1 MKTKLIVAD
10 SSRNS
15 DLLWATGFYAPDPF
29 IFAERDG
36 ARFVA
41 VNALE
46 VERAK
51 KEVRDCEVLLWDD
64 LVPKPPV
71 SLFAL
76 AIALLRKLAS
86 DSVSAA
92 PSCVVAPDFPAGIYQ
107 KLKDAGIE
115 VELASGPLFPARAV
129 KRADEIED
137 ILHAQHACEAGF
149 EKVLAMLAEA
159 KIEGDRVML
168 GGEKLTSE
176 ILRRAFELECVAR
189 DCTCDATII
198 ASGDQAADPHCLGF
212 GPIAPNSLIVC
223 DMFPRSKKR
232 WYWSDMTR
240 TVVKGKADM
249 QARWLYGIV
258 LEAQCR
264 ALEMVRPGIDAEGI
278 DAWIRAF
285 FESKGYTTGA
295 KDGVMQ
301 GFIHGTGH
309 GVGLDI
315 HEMPRVS
322 KLKDQI
328 LEPGNVITIE
338 PGLYYPHVGGVRI
351 EDTVLVTADGAK
363 NLAHPPKPYL
373 ELP

>member
-1 MKTKLIVAD
+1 MRAKLIVAD

-15 DLLWATGFYAPDPF
+15 DLLWATRFYAPDPF
-29 IFAERDG
+29 VFAEIDG
-36 ARFVA
+36 ARFMA
-41 VNALE
+41 ANALE
-46 VERAK
+46 IERAK
-51 KEVRDCEVLLWDD
+51 KESRECEVLLWDD

-71 SLFAL
+71 SLSAL
-76 AIALLRKLAS
+76 AIALLRKLEAS
-86 DSVSAA
+86 
-92 PSCVVAPDFPAGIYQ
+92 SCIVAPDFPAGIYQ
-107 KLKDAGIE
+107 KLKDEGIE
-115 VELASGPLFPARAV
+115 VELAQGVLFPARAV
-129 KRADEIED
+129 KRPDELED
-137 ILHAQHACEAGF
+137 IEHAQRACEAGF

-159 KIEGDRVML
+159 KIEGARVML
-168 GGEKLTSE
+168 GGETLTSE
-176 ILRRAFELECVAR
+176 MLRRAFELECVAR

-223 DMFPRSKKR
+223 DMFPRSKRR

-249 QARWLYGIV
+249 QARWLYGV
-258 LEAQCR
+258 VHEAQER
-264 ALEMVRPGIDAEGI
+264 ALEMVRPGLDAEGI

-315 HEMPRVS
+315 HEWPRVS

-338 PGLYYPHVGGVRI
+338 PGLYYLGIGGVRV
-351 EDTVLVTADGAK
+351 EDTVLVTEDGAK
-363 NLAHPPKPYL
+363 NLAHPPKTYL
-373 ELP
+373 EIP

>member
-1 MKTKLIVAD
+1 MTAKLIVAD

-15 DLLWATGFYAPDPF
+15 DLLWATRFYAPDAF
-29 IFAERDG
+29 VFAEVDG
-36 ARFVA
+36 ARFMA
-41 VNALE
+41 ANALE
-46 VERAK
+46 YERAK
-51 KEVRDCEVLLWDD
+51 KESGCEVLLWED

-71 SLFAL
+71 SLSAL
-76 AIALLRKLAS
+76 AIALLRKLE
-86 DSVSAA
+86 A
-92 PSCVVAPDFPAGIYQ
+92 PSCTVAPDFPAGIYQ

-115 VELASGPLFPARAV
+115 VELAQGPLFPARAV

-137 ILHAQHACEAGF
+137 IKRAQLACEAGF

-168 GGEKLTSE
+168 GGETLTSE
-176 ILRRAFELECVAR
+176 MLRRAFELECVAR

-240 TVVKGKADM
+240 TVVKGRADM
-249 QARWLYGIV
+249 QARWLYDSV

-264 ALEMVRPGIDAEGI
+264 AFEMVRPGIDAFEI
-278 DAWIRAF
+278 DAWVKTF
-285 FESKGYTTGA
+285 FEKKGYKTG
-295 KDGVMQ
+295 KIDGVMQ
-301 GFIHGTGH
+301 GFFHSTGH

-315 HEMPRVS
+315 HELPWVSRV
-322 KLKDQI
+322 KDQI

-338 PGLYYPHVGGVRI
+338 PGLYYPGVGGARI
-351 EDTVLVTADGAK
+351 EDTVLVAEDGAE
-363 NLAHPPKPYL
+363 NLARVPKTYL
-373 ELP
+373 EIL